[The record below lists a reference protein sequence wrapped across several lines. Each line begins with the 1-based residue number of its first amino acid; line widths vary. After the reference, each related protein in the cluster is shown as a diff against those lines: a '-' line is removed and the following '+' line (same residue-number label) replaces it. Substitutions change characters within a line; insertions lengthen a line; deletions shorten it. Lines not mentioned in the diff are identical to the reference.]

1 MKENLLMKNKENESS
16 MIDYLKIEINSISVA
31 ENLIKNKLLDFE
43 STVNNN
49 TGEVKRQKSVFQGLT
64 IFIYPKGKI
73 LIEGSLHKFR
83 NKGVHNFDDFTF
95 LEVCRIINKICK
107 MFGFEASKAT
117 LHGLEFGV
125 NIRVNQNPTNV
136 LRMIICYGKDV
147 IQKMN
152 ISAKAE
158 GLQSVQTNY
167 VVKIYNKS
175 LQYKPEKLD
184 DILRVE
190 QKILRMR
197 QLRHLEIY
205 TLRDLTD
212 YCKIERL
219 GGILFTMF
227 NELVIYEPLDVSA
240 LSKTELKLYEKAENP
255 RFWEQLSRRMRT
267 HHRQRFEQMIDRHS
281 KQRVKENII
290 NLINSKWTELLKD
303 KFLKENL
310 CNVFTNNLEFKKCNV
325 FTNFLPSSQ
334 SEKCNVFTGSIG

>member
-1 MKENLLMKNKENESS
+1 MK
-16 MIDYLKIEINSISVA
+16 MIDYLKIEIKSLSVA

-64 IFIYPKGKI
+64 FFVYPNGKI

-83 NKGVHNFDDFTF
+83 NKGIHNFDDFSF
-95 LEVCRIINKICK
+95 FEVCQTINRISK

-136 LRMIICYGKDV
+136 LKMIICYGKDA
-147 IQKMN
+147 IQKMD

-158 GLQSVQTNY
+158 GLKSVQTNY

-175 LQYKPEKLD
+175 MQYRPENLD

-197 QLRHLEIY
+197 QLRNLEIC
-205 TLRDLTD
+205 TLKDLTD
-212 YCKIERL
+212 YFKIKRL
-219 GGILFTMF
+219 GGILFSMF
-227 NELVIYEPLDVSA
+227 KELIIYEPLDVSA
-240 LSKTELKLYEKAENP
+240 LSKSELKLYEKSENP

-267 HHRQRFEQMIDRHS
+267 HNKQQFEKMIDKHS
-281 KQRVKENII
+281 KQRLKENIT
-290 NLINSKWTELLKD
+290 NLINSKWTELLNAKP
-303 KFLKENL
+303 LREHS
-310 CNVFTNNLEFKKCNV
+310 CNVFTNNLEFKNV
-325 FTNFLPSSQ
+325 TFSPTFCPPPKVRNVTFSQ
-334 SEKCNVFTGSIG
+334 VV